1 MLLLMLLFLLLI
13 YCHGLLL
20 FKLRLVGGEGAESIS
35 LATLSLLLTA
45 IIVLLVPRAV
55 EEVRVAT
62 KLV

>member
-1 MLLLMLLFLLLI
+1 MLLLMQRLLLLI

-20 FKLRLVGGEGAESIS
+20 FKLSLVSGEGAEPIS
-35 LATLSLLLTA
+35 LATLTLLLAA

-62 KLV
+62 ELV